1 MRGYRSVVL
10 FFHLWEC
17 NSGCAI
23 QIPGDKTCYN
33 PEDDEDMDEP
43 RLRSLYNNALDMPV
57 NGNTAGHP
65 LAVFPHDYIAPICA
79 SFMDLQNLQLD
90 VVKVPE
96 HAEGGFTGCG
106 SLQSKL

>member
-1 MRGYRSVVL
+1 
-10 FFHLWEC
+10 
-17 NSGCAI
+17 
-23 QIPGDKTCYN
+23 
-33 PEDDEDMDEP
+33 MDEP
-43 RLRSLYNNALDMPV
+43 RLHSLYNNALAMPV

-96 HAEGGFTGCG
+96 HAEGGFTGGG